1 MIHLVLVAAAVIAVR
16 CAFLLRWPLGP
27 CRYCAGTSVNKRRRP
42 CSACGGTGQRRRFGA
57 TAVHRFWWSVRGPAV
72 RERHKQQVREAREK
86 AGHPE

>member
-27 CRYCAGTSVNKRRRP
+27 CRYCGGTSINKRRRP
-42 CSACGGTGQRRRFGA
+42 CSACGGTGQCRRFGA
-57 TAVHRFWWSVRGPAV
+57 TAVHRFWWSVRGSAV

-86 AGHPE
+86 AGHPG